1 MSTFPT
7 QSWPLPAASFAWSC
21 RAAGGLQ
28 SFHLSEVS
36 LVREWM
42 AQQLWTLQTGMLI
55 SFFNGCVC
63 TLGSPVPAKLRGDG
77 SQHPRAKISLEKAG
91 TTVCPLPAH
100 YGGNPESY
108 LPAPSPSPGPAHSRA
123 SPRASFPPS
132 HCGGQ
137 VTEFGEGCDMPQVVS
152 SELRFVTPNTTL
164 CCFDTGLH

>member
-1 MSTFPT
+1 MSTFPM

-42 AQQLWTLQTGMLI
+42 AQQLWTLQIGMLI

-100 YGGNPESY
+100 YGGNPKSRICQH
-108 LPAPSPSPGPAHSRA
+108 LP
-123 SPRASFPPS
+123 PP
-132 HCGGQ
+132 Q
-137 VTEFGEGCDMPQVVS
+137 
-152 SELRFVTPNTTL
+152 
-164 CCFDTGLH
+164 GLHTVEPHQEPASLLLTVEGRSLNLERGVTCPRLSALNLGL